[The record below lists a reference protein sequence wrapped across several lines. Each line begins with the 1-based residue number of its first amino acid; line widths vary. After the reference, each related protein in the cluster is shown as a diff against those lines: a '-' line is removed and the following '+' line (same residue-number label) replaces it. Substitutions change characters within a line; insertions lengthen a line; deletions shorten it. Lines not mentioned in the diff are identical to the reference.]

1 MGTSP
6 SDSQAKLTEPSV
18 ATPAEAENIALTIG
32 KALGDSLKQAWEAG
46 PYKRFKQ
53 FSGSKPVPAG
63 EEDYDTWKAQAEQI
77 SQDWSCSDME
87 VWKRITES
95 LKGPASDLIYS
106 LRMSNPAATASDYFT
121 ALENAFGSLETGE
134 DLYFQKLSDYFY
146 CLEKLLQK
154 CKHHKG
160 LDGKSENRTR
170 LEQVIRGAVY
180 EELLILQLKVKD
192 RLENPPDFPQLL
204 REVREEESK
213 RSAREQSKVCV
224 NLANTSLDRKTV
236 GERDTKLYEQIDYL
250 SKKMEEL
257 PAAQAKGKPPQIPR
271 PQHLVNQTRRPR
283 GNRFCFRCGEDGHTA
298 PICDNPRNE
307 SKVAQRKKEQP
318 LNSKAFSRTV
328 PHCLHQ
334 G

>member
-1 MGTSP
+1 G
-6 SDSQAKLTEPSV
+6 ASV
-18 ATPAEAENIALTIG
+18 IRRVLLIERIPILPAVSVSRPG
-32 KALGDSLKQAWEAG
+32 WAG

-87 VWKRITES
+87 MRKRITES

-134 DLYFQKLSDYFY
+134 DLYFQLRLCQQKSGEKLSDYLY
-146 CLEKLLQK
+146 RLE
-154 CKHHKG
+154 
-160 LDGKSENRTR
+160 GKSENRTR

-213 RSAREQSKVCV
+213 RSAREQSKVSV
-224 NLANTSLDRKTV
+224 NQANISLAHKTV

-257 PAAQAKGKPPQIPR
+257 LAAQAKGKYPQIPR

-307 SKVAQRKKEQP
+307 SKVAQRKKEQS
-318 LNSKAFSRTV
+318 LNSKG
-328 PHCLHQ
+328 PHICY
-334 G
+334 